1 MLKKVL
7 NYIFKG
13 TQKFMINQ
21 LITSTIPILPKWF
34 VRFFSNPYVAA
45 SRGYIDE
52 VIFPRSTRLKV
63 ANAFRVLRKKKLNN
77 PWKKHD
83 NIPL

>member
-1 MLKKVL
+1 MGAEGAAKIIYKSINEETLKEKIKE
-7 NYIFKG
+7 YEEK
-13 TQKFMINQ
+13 
-21 LITSTIPILPKWF
+21 
-34 VRFFSNPYVAA
+34 FSNPYIAA

-52 VIFPRSTRLKV
+52 VIKPDITRIKLKD
-63 ANAFRVLRKKKLNN
+63 AFKILRNKKLKN